1 MRLLSTKIISHSFK
15 ERLVLHQFSVVEKA
29 FIEVHPTSELVIG
42 QVAKNVIFTSQ
53 NAVNIA
59 FKNEK
64 IRTALQDKFF
74 FCVGKKT
81 KELLA
86 ENGKKVIKI
95 ADKSSELADFISKN
109 NKNDQFSFFCAGGR
123 FPDLERILSMND
135 IKITPIIL
143 YNTLPQPHVI
153 KSHFDGILFFS
164 PSAVRSYAIENTFKN
179 THAFCLGPSTAKE
192 VENYTENFSVAKTPE
207 DTQLLL
213 IIKNYFKKGYE

>member
-29 FIEVHPTSELVIG
+29 FIEVRPTSDVAVG
-42 QVAKNVIFTSQ
+42 QVAKNVVFTSQ

-64 IRTALQDKFF
+64 IRTALRDKFF

-164 PSAVRSYAIENTFKN
+164 PSAVRSYVMENTFKN

>member
-1 MRLLSTKIISHSFK
+1 MRLLSTKIISHFFK

-29 FIEVHPTSELVIG
+29 FIEVRPTSDVAVG

-64 IRTALQDKFF
+64 IRNILEDKFF

-81 KELLA
+81 KALLA
-86 ENGKKVIKI
+86 KNGKKAIKI

-109 NKNDQFSFFCAGGR
+109 NKNDEFSFFCSGGR
-123 FPDLERILSMND
+123 LPDLERILSTND

-143 YNTLPQPHVI
+143 YNTLPRPHVI
-153 KSHFDGILFFS
+153 KGHFDGVLFFS
-164 PSAVRSYAIENTFKN
+164 PSTVRSYAMKNTFKN
-179 THAFCLGPSTAKE
+179 THSFCLGPSTAKE
-192 VENYTENFSVAKTPE
+192 VENYTENFSVAKIPE
-207 DTQLLL
+207 DAQMLL

>member
-29 FIEVHPTSELVIG
+29 FIEVRPTSDVAVG
-42 QVAKNVIFTSQ
+42 QVAKNVVFTSQ

-86 ENGKKVIKI
+86 KNGKKVIKI

-123 FPDLERILSMND
+123 FPDLECILSTND

-153 KSHFDGILFFS
+153 KDHFDGVLFFS

>member
-1 MRLLSTKIISHSFK
+1 MRLLSTKIIAHSFK
-15 ERLVLHQFSVVEKA
+15 ERLVLYQFSVVEKA

-64 IRTALQDKFF
+64 IRTSLEDKLF

-81 KELLA
+81 KSLLIK
-86 ENGKKVIKI
+86 NGQKVVKM
-95 ADKSSELADFISKN
+95 ANKSSELANFISKN
-109 NKNDQFSFFCAGGR
+109 NKNDQFSFFCAAER
-123 FPDLERILSMND
+123 TPDLERILSTND

-143 YNTLPQPHVI
+143 YNTQPKPHAI
-153 KSHFDGILFFS
+153 KSHFDGVLFFS
-164 PSAVRSYAIENTFKN
+164 ASGVRSYAMKNTFKN

-192 VENYTENFSVAKTPE
+192 VENYTENFSVAKKPE
-207 DTQLLL
+207 DTQMLL
-213 IIKNYFKKGYE
+213 IIKNYFKKRHE

>member
-1 MRLLSTKIISHSFK
+1 MRLLSTKIISHFFK
-15 ERLVLHQFSVVEKA
+15 EQLVLHQFSVVEKA
-29 FIEVHPTSELVIG
+29 FIEVHPITDVVVG

-64 IRTALQDKFF
+64 IRTVLENKFF

-81 KELLA
+81 KALLV

-95 ADKSSELADFISKN
+95 ANKSSELADFISKN
-109 NKNDQFSFFCAGGR
+109 NKNDQFSFFCNGGR
-123 FPDLERILSMND
+123 LLDLERILSTND

-143 YNTLPQPHVI
+143 YNTLPQPHLI
-153 KSHFDGILFFS
+153 KDHFDGVLFFS
-164 PSAVRSYAIENTFKN
+164 PSAVRSYSMINTFKN
-179 THAFCLGPSTAKE
+179 THAFCFGPSTAKE

-207 DTQLLL
+207 DTQMFL